1 MRGDYTKDVGRG
13 IYHHYLGSSC
23 GLVKKI
29 NFNRQDQPYL
39 RESRIQKEGALGA
52 EQLRELYSANID
64 LVGNTLYRNGMYIY
78 INPSLIGASQE
89 YLDYLGLHGYYLVTS
104 VKSTV
109 TPNSF
114 DVSIE
119 ALHEGIEFKGNKL
132 QPSAFDTGD
141 FEGLDPER
149 APASIVQRE
158 LKDFREELQSYYSAI
173 DGTDQSEEARKLK
186 KTADNTG
193 ATAAAAMSRGT
204 SQKTP

>member
-1 MRGDYTKDVGRG
+1 
-13 IYHHYLGSSC
+13 
-23 GLVKKI
+23 
-29 NFNRQDQPYL
+29 
-39 RESRIQKEGALGA
+39 
-52 EQLRELYSANID
+52 
-64 LVGNTLYRNGMYIY
+64 MYIY

-89 YLDYLGLHGYYLVTS
+89 YLDYLGLHGYYLVTA

-149 APASIVQRE
+149 APASIDLRE
-158 LKDFREELQSYYSAI
+158 IEDKYIVPIISGPIAP
-173 DGTDQSEEARKLK
+173 GTDAAKADFEA
-186 KTADNTG
+186 TG
-193 ATAAAAMSRGT
+193 GQGAAAAAMSRGT
-204 SQKTP
+204 SQRTP